1 MFIASFCCKSLIWV
15 LVSFL
20 SLLVPWIFCF
30 ISFWVSFILSFF
42 DQAQLVL
49 WAFWLPGL
57 WTLHQIG
64 WLSPHHLVI
73 FLRFCCVLSFGPY
86 FFVLVHMLHSK
97 GRSLRYSPGQGNSPL
112 WCCMWGRVLRG
123 NSSTCSALGRLSVT
137 PPHYPQAKW
146 AIMVLIPRWVGLCTF

>member
-1 MFIASFCCKSLIWV
+1 MFISSFCSKSLLWV

-64 WLSPHHLVI
+64 WLSLHCLAL
-73 FLRFCCVLSFGPY
+73 FLEFCSVLSFGPY
-86 FFVLVHMLHSK
+86 FLVLAHLLSCK
-97 GRSLRYSPGQGNSPL
+97 GWGGLRYSPGQGNPPCCAALRCCL
-112 WCCMWGRVLRG
+112 WGWGQRG
-123 NSSTCSALGRLSVT
+123 NNAAHLLCSSPTFQGTL
-137 PPHYPQAKW
+137 
-146 AIMVLIPRWVGLCTF
+146 VLACTTGSFSH